1 MLPTESGDRSDVL
14 LYAAHTKAYAI
25 SMLPIY
31 IIYACQA
38 QISGF
43 GKMVLHM

>member
-25 SMLPIY
+25 SMLPI
-31 IIYACQA
+31 
-38 QISGF
+38 
-43 GKMVLHM
+43 